1 MAVASIGPIHIG
13 KYLSP
18 CVSFSRT
25 MGWFVGI
32 STRTPTTSIC
42 LTAAPSSRAPDAL
55 PHFWTLLK
63 GTPFVNV
70 HPLSRRSRRGPTAS
84 CPFARPRRP
93 LFPDASCAGP
103 PEPAPH
109 RGGPV
114 RGVARRLSGRARR
127 VRARGRAAAGRGALR
142 DPLRRA
148 AAGRGRAVR
157 GAGLGQ
163 AVAGEAGLGQGR
175 LDERAVQP

>member
-55 PHFWTLLK
+55 PHWTLLK

-70 HPLSRRSRRGPTAS
+70 HPLSGRSRRGPTAS
-84 CPFARPRRP
+84 CPAARRRRAGHGWHHALTPPNPRPRRI
-93 LFPDASCAGP
+93 
-103 PEPAPH
+103 AP
-109 RGGPV
+109 GLSDW
-114 RGVARRLSGRARR
+114 LSGLPAVAPPAAPTPPARPP
-127 VRARGRAAAGRGALR
+127 AAAAAGPASGPGSPGQA
-142 DPLRRA
+142 DAGEPASASPAPLRAPRRPRVTA
-148 AAGRGRAVR
+148 P
-157 GAGLGQ
+157 
-163 AVAGEAGLGQGR
+163 
-175 LDERAVQP
+175 DS